1 MRACTFHKAVRKEPV
16 FPVSD
21 HTVRMHSKV
30 LLIIFAVSL
39 FFFLSYKVAILLEIQ
54 VDLLADSI
62 FPIRKVNKAVDP
74 SILCVYG
81 CRCASEVVKSITVQK
96 SFGKYGKGAYPISN
110 HS

>member
-21 HTVRMHSKV
+21 HTVRMYSKV
-30 LLIIFAVSL
+30 LLIIFAASL
-39 FFFLSYKVAILLEIQ
+39 FFFFSYKVAILLEIQ

-62 FPIRKVNKAVDP
+62 FPIRKVNKAVDL

-81 CRCASEVVKSITVQK
+81 SRFTPDVVKSITVHN
-96 SFGKYGKGAYPISN
+96 SFGKYVKSREQV
-110 HS
+110 ST